1 MCGGQNN
8 DPSKDIYV
16 LIPRTSKYIRS
27 QGKVEL
33 RLQMELRLPVN
44 RPQDREI
51 ILCYLDEPN
60 VITRSQCLKKLK
72 EEVTM
77 RNQRNGNRRG
87 LGPMVLA
94 LVTEERAMS

>member
-1 MCGGQNN
+1 M
-8 DPSKDIYV
+8 
-16 LIPRTSKYIRS
+16 
-27 QGKVEL
+27 
-33 RLQMELRLPVN
+33 QMELRLPVN

-51 ILCYLDEPN
+51 ILYYLDEPN
-60 VITRSQCLKKLK
+60 VITRSQSLKKLK